1 MKNIA
6 VLGITGSIGNS
17 TIAVLR
23 EHPDKFNVTL
33 ATAHHNTELL
43 FEYAREFG
51 IKHLVITGSQLI
63 DTPPPAGSIIH
74 QGEKE
79 LLALISEL
87 PLDIVLNAITGSA
100 GLLSSITTISA
111 GIDLA
116 LANKESLVL
125 AGHLIKDKMLSS
137 KSRLLPVDS
146 EHSAVFQCLE
156 GHQPSEIGK
165 IILTASGGPFRDL
178 PLDQFPAI
186 TLEKALKHP
195 TWTMGTKVTIDSAT
209 MMNKALE
216 VIEAHWLFDT
226 EYDKIDAI
234 MHPQS
239 IIHSFVEFADGS
251 ILAQLSNPTMKLPVL
266 YALSYPQ
273 HISSNLIRT
282 SILDLPQINF
292 RPLTPDRYPLYFL
305 GREAGKTGGLLPTIV
320 NAVNEAAINLFLNR
334 KIGFNDIYKLIDI
347 ACQQENNISHPD
359 IETIINTNIN
369 IHQKYLTNYQ
379 KYLSPNKN

>member
-17 TIAVLR
+17 TIAVIR
-23 EHPDKFNVTL
+23 EHPDKFNITL

-43 FEYAREFG
+43 FEYAHEFG
-51 IKHLVITGSQLI
+51 IKHLVITGSKLPAA
-63 DTPPPAGSIIH
+63 PPPGSIIYH
-74 QGEKE
+74 GEKE
-79 LLALISEL
+79 LLSLISEL
-87 PLDIVLNAITGSA
+87 DLDIVLNAIAGSA
-100 GLLSSITTISA
+100 GLLSSITTIES

-125 AGHLIKDKMLSS
+125 AGHLIKNKLRSS
-137 KSRLLPVDS
+137 KSRVLPVDS

-156 GHQPSEIGK
+156 GHQPSEISK

-178 PLDQFPAI
+178 PLDQFTNI
-186 TLEKALKHP
+186 TLDKALKHP

-226 EYDKIDAI
+226 EYDKIEAI

-251 ILAQLSNPTMKLPVL
+251 IMAQLSNPTMKLPVL

-273 HISSNLIRT
+273 HIPSDLIRT
-282 SILDLPQINF
+282 SILDLPQMNF
-292 RPLTPDRYPLYFL
+292 RPLTPERYPLYFL
-305 GREAGKTGGLLPTIV
+305 AIEAGKTGGLLPTII
-320 NAVNEAAINLFLNR
+320 NAVNEAAISLFLNH
-334 KIGFNDIYKLIDI
+334 KISFNDIYKLIDQ
-347 ACQQENNISHPD
+347 ACQTENNISHPD
-359 IETIINTNIN
+359 IDTIINTNLSM
-369 IHQKYLTNYQ
+369 HTKYLTNYQ
-379 KYLSPNKN
+379 NYL